1 MTQTPSARLSHPAD
15 THRITRLFFVVITAY
30 FLAQLALRLILG
42 GALET
47 DEAEM
52 LLMTPGLRWGYGP
65 QLPLY
70 NWLQTVLFALFGET
84 LFALSLLKNLLLWAT
99 YACLFLGLRA
109 FVPARVAA
117 LTAVSLFLIPD
128 IAWEAQRATTHSN
141 MLLATISASFAA
153 YLWALK
159 TGQWRH
165 WVLFGV
171 ALGLGGIAKYN
182 FWAIPAGLLLATLS
196 LAQTRR
202 MLTRRALIAPLIA
215 LVIVAG
221 PYLWMANNPDLS
233 LSSVGKMDMSGD
245 AKQIIPEGASLYIQ
259 GVLILTLLP
268 ALVAGVLW
276 TFSRKTKAVLGSA
289 EGSHIVT
296 TLFLRTFVILGI
308 AGLILVWLADV
319 GHITPRWLLPIVLP
333 LVIGVFLRLTPRMG
347 RRSAIGYSATLA
359 VLAVLVITG
368 LSLDRY
374 KEGARRDLDFAPLA
388 TQIEEMHLPQNT
400 LIVADFYVGGNLARI
415 RPNWIIRSDLPASA
429 RSETTEHILLISRS
443 SKTDASLQE
452 LAVRV
457 DWPHAGQASY
467 ASGQQID
474 LPFHHSERS
483 QPLRLLLGTVD
494 Q

>member
-1 MTQTPSARLSHPAD
+1 MTETSSARLSQPAD
-15 THRITRLFFVVITAY
+15 TQRVTRLFFGVITAY
-30 FLAQLALRLILG
+30 FIVQLALRLILG

-52 LLMTPGLRWGYGP
+52 LLMTPGLQWGYGP

-141 MLLATISASFAA
+141 MLLATIAASFAA

-165 WVLFGV
+165 WVLLGV

-182 FWAIPAGLLLATLS
+182 FWAIPVGLFLASLS
-196 LAQTRR
+196 LNAARR
-202 MLTRRALIAPLIA
+202 MLTRRAAIAPLIA
-215 LVIVAG
+215 LMIVVG

-233 LSSVGKMDMSGD
+233 LSSVGKMNMSGD
-245 AKQIIPEGASLYIQ
+245 AKQIIPEGVSLYIQ
-259 GVLILTLLP
+259 GLLILTILP
-268 ALVAGVLW
+268 ALVAGFLW
-276 TFSRKTKAVLGSA
+276 AFSRKAKAVVGSQV
-289 EGSHIVT
+289 VT
-296 TLFLRTFVILGI
+296 TLFLRTFVILGV
-308 AGLILVWLADV
+308 AGLILVWLAEV

-333 LVIGVFLRLTPRMG
+333 LVIGVFLRLTPRLS
-347 RRSAIGYSATLA
+347 RRSAIGYSTTLT
-359 VLAVLVITG
+359 VLAVLVIAG
-368 LSLDRY
+368 LTLDRY

-388 TQIEEMHLPQNT
+388 TQIEEMNLPQDT

-429 RSETTEHILLISRS
+429 RAETTEHVLLISRS

-452 LAVRV
+452 LAARV
-457 DWPHAGQASY
+457 DWPHAARAVYDS
-467 ASGQQID
+467 STQID
-474 LPFHHSERS
+474 LPFHHSDRS
-483 QPLRLLLGTVD
+483 QTLRLLFGSTE
-494 Q
+494 